1 MILMAK
7 SASQTQGDAG
17 FETHSKG
24 GYARKEWRT
33 EMDFTIKNLGKCA
46 VESPLLASYAAQD
59 TAFISDEDR
68 IIYYPMIKNNNT
80 ASIKGEESLERAG
93 PRNKIFF
100 KPETVRSAIVTCG
113 GLCPGINDVIRS
125 IVMESFYRYGSK
137 SIIGIRY
144 GYSGLDPK
152 KGYEPIEL
160 MPDLVEDIHL
170 EGGTILGSSRGG
182 TEDMEVLVDTL
193 VRFKID
199 ILYTIGG
206 DGTLKGAH
214 TIAEIA
220 QRRGMKMAVVGIPK
234 TIDNDIS
241 YVQRTFGFETA
252 YSKAVDSIYAAHVE
266 SKGAPNGIGLV
277 KLMGRHSGFIAAHAC
292 LAMNDVNFILIPEV
306 PFDMHGKNGFLAHLK
321 KRMLNRHHA
330 VICVAEG
337 AGQDLL
343 QNDATSQKRDASGN
357 VQLDDIGIFL
367 KKEINRYFEEQGLE
381 INLKYIDPSY
391 LIRSSPPVPN
401 DSIFCARLGQSA
413 VHAGMAGK
421 TDMIISLWNNIYT
434 HVPIELAVSVRK
446 MINPASR
453 FWHDVIDATGQPF
466 SMKN

>member
-1 MILMAK
+1 
-7 SASQTQGDAG
+7 
-17 FETHSKG
+17 
-24 GYARKEWRT
+24 
-33 EMDFTIKNLGKCA
+33 MDVMIKNLGKCA
-46 VESPLLASYAAQD
+46 VESPLLDIYASHD
-59 TAFISDEDR
+59 TSFISDEVR
-68 IIYYPMIKNNNT
+68 IIYDPMIKSCDT
-80 ASIKGEESLERAG
+80 AVVQRNESFEQAG
-93 PRNKIFF
+93 PRDKIYFN
-100 KPETVRSAIVTCG
+100 PEEVRSAIVTCG
-113 GLCPGINDVIRS
+113 GLCPGINAVIRS
-125 IVMESFYRYGSK
+125 IVMASFYRYGSK
-137 SIIGIRY
+137 SIIGIPY

-160 MPDLVEDIHL
+160 RPELVEDIHM
-170 EGGTILGSSRGG
+170 EGGTLLGSSRGG
-182 TEDMEVLVDTL
+182 TEEMEVLVDTL
-193 VRFKID
+193 ARLKVN

-214 TIAEIA
+214 KIAEIA
-220 QRRGMKMAVVGIPK
+220 RGRGMKMAVIGIPK

-252 YSKAVDSIYAAHVE
+252 YSLAVPAIYAAHVE

-277 KLMGRHSGFIAAHAC
+277 KLMGRYSGFIAAHAC
-292 LAMNDVNFILIPEV
+292 LAMSDVNFILIPEV
-306 PFDMHGKNGFLAHLK
+306 PFELHGDNGFLAHLK
-321 KRMLNRHHA
+321 KRILKRRHA

-343 QNDATSQKRDASGN
+343 KKDAASQKRDASGN
-357 VQLDDIGIFL
+357 LQLEDIGVFL
-367 KKEINRYFEEQGLE
+367 KKEINRYFDEQGIE

-391 LIRSSPPVPN
+391 LIRSAPPVPN
-401 DSIFCARLGQSA
+401 DSIFCAQLGQYA

-421 TDMIISLWNNIYT
+421 TDMLISLWNNIYT

-446 MINPASR
+446 MINPTSR